1 MISSLKQSLNHIPAK
16 VMSGLGL
23 MLLFT
28 LTATSSQAAIT
39 DIGNAPLIST
49 TTGDVLPNLMYILDD
64 SGSMASDFMPD
75 YVVDSNK
82 CKTTGTSGSFSAAC
96 AAGDPPYMTSQF
108 NSLYYSPFIT
118 YLPPVNAD
126 GTSRVQ
132 MDSAQTAGWTNVP
145 FDAYGIY
152 SNTNTSLIPSLINS
166 TIGYRDVAWC
176 NTATPTTADLIDPA
190 VCKKNSQYI
199 YPNNTGTQAS
209 SYNQRISLRGHPYY
223 YTVAPGEF
231 CTNKNLTACLTQAAP
246 SAGFTF
252 PAFLRWCN
260 SAARTNCQAKYVET
274 TGYTFAKWSGVES
287 GTSSTG
293 KIRIDADTAGCGGA
307 GQPSCTAPSAMN
319 ITDITV
325 DGVRIVATPVPTNL
339 NITNTTNNTD
349 RNTLASR
356 IRDAINNYTPATG
369 DDFTA
374 IVSGNEVIVTRL
386 GAGPFMGTIDVQSSS
401 VTRAAIAGAQA
412 QGEFNVTKVGKDQSG
427 SSANTGRCNTSSSP
441 ATNCP
446 VTVQVTQVRV
456 GAPSNTNITTGTI
469 TYSTGSLNAGSGS
482 GNTTRYALAT
492 LIKDNINTTISSPFD
507 YTATCG
513 SGTAGAGATCT
524 TDQITV
530 TAVTEG
536 TATHGTIT
544 ITSAVTSNALGAV
557 NTGNLSIGSVTNMG
571 SLTAGIAGVS
581 AKTYTIPNT
590 ITQFN
595 GGTPSVNTFSRV
607 DIEPTTLSYP
617 KASSRTDCAGTTC
630 TYAEEMTNFANW
642 HAYYRN
648 RMMLMK
654 TSTSLAFKTIDSRFR
669 VGFFTIN
676 SNASYLPIGPFTPTQ
691 KTNWY
696 NKLFAA
702 GGNSGTPLRDAL
714 SKAGRIYAGKG
725 SAAIGNAADPV
736 QYSCQQNFTILT
748 TDGYWNGGG
757 GLDITGAAITNLDG
771 GATPRPM
778 YEGATSLSNTLA
790 DSAKY
795 YYDTDLRT
803 GVAGSAAC
811 TGGTRPNGTTGDVCE
826 NNVFVTTTDNN
837 LQQHM
842 TTFTL
847 GLGVDAALTYTTD
860 YKTATEGDFYELKQG
875 TLDWSAPV
883 ANTQTTIDDLWH
895 AAVNGQGT
903 YFSAKNPTQLSTSLS
918 EALNSIKAKVGAGA
932 AAATSTLNPVS
943 GNNFSYV
950 ASYTSAK
957 WIGNLEARTID
968 VDDGK
973 VSEDATWCLENVAA
987 DSCAAPSIVEA
998 VTTGSSTEYV
1008 CKTGGATLATCP
1020 SPGILD
1026 GTDCKVEIA
1035 TACTGTLQT
1044 KVSNTADT
1052 RTILMNSS
1060 GTLADFTYANIAA
1073 VGKNTNFDNAFLAA
1087 NLPQSSNDFDDLG
1100 NPMTPAKKAL
1110 LNGATLVNYLRGN
1123 TGYENRASNLV
1134 GPVDNRIYRT
1144 REATLGDLIDS
1155 TPVYIGAPQS
1165 NFSDPGYGPVTATG
1179 TFKNAQQSRAGT
1191 VYIGSNDG
1199 MLHAIDAINGQERWA
1214 FIPTMVLD
1222 NMWKLARKDYS
1233 SQHSYYLNG
1242 DLIINDVCTANCTS
1256 AVSAVWKTILIGALN
1271 GGGFGYFALDITNP
1285 ASPAL
1290 LWEFDKTDDS
1300 DMGYSYGNPVITKK
1314 TDGTWVVL
1322 VTSGYN
1328 NLTGGNA
1335 GKGILYVLNPT
1346 TGSIISK
1353 YSTGVGTAADP
1364 SGLAKI
1370 NAYVNE
1376 AATNN
1381 TALYIYGGDLLG
1393 NVWRFDINTAQSSSN
1408 PFKLAILKDPSGVV
1422 QPITTRP
1429 ELAEING
1436 KRVLYVG
1443 TGKYLGVSD
1452 IGDTQQQTIYAI
1464 TDVSVGPLT
1473 TFDNPRA
1480 SATMVNQTLTNDV
1493 ATSTRKVTSPNPVN
1507 FATGRGWY
1515 VDFLDPKERQSVPA
1529 QLVFGTLLLPTI
1541 VPTNTLCSPGGYGWL
1556 NFLDYKTG
1564 AAVSGNLVSAK
1575 TNAPIVGIN
1584 VLYIKGKPVVN
1595 IVTADNPTPTIPSV
1609 NPPFTGGTESNFS
1622 NHRAIWR
1629 ELIEEE

>member
-374 IVSGNEVIVTRL
+374 IVSGNEVTITRL
-386 GAGPFMGTIDVQSSS
+386 GAGPFLGTIDVQSSS
-401 VTRAAIAGAQA
+401 VTGAATPGATA
-412 QGEFNVTKVGKDQSG
+412 
-427 SSANTGRCNTSSSP
+427 
-441 ATNCP
+441 
-446 VTVQVTQVRV
+446 
-456 GAPSNTNITTGTI
+456 
-469 TYSTGSLNAGSGS
+469 TGSITFSR
-482 GNTTRYALAT
+482 TR
-492 LIKDNINTTISSPFD
+492 NNS
-507 YTATCG
+507 
-513 SGTAGAGATCT
+513 
-524 TDQITV
+524 QM
-530 TAVTEG
+530 
-536 TATHGTIT
+536 
-544 ITSAVTSNALGAV
+544 TSI
-557 NTGNLSIGSVTNMG
+557 SIGSTVVMSTTLTTLSTDNNPDMATKVKNAINL
-571 SLTAGIAGVS
+571 LTATSGYSASCTGGAVCTGATVNISATSTGAAKNGSISTINEGGPQGSNDSNGNIRYSTSSLAGGTNSIS

-1285 ASPAL
+1285 ASPVL